1 MTLLLLAGDDRG
13 LEERGGVLLLLGWD
27 GALLRQSHGTIVATV
42 CVGRH
47 SSDSFRT
54 FLSFKVIRLIG

>member
-27 GALLRQSHGTIVATV
+27 DALLRQSHGTIVATV

-47 SSDSFRT
+47 CSDSFRT
-54 FLSFKVIRLIG
+54 FLSSKVIRLIG